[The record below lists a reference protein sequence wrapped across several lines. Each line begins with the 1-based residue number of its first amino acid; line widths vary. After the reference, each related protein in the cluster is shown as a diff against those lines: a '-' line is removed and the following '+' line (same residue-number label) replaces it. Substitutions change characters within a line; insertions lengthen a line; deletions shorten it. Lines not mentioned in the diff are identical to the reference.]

1 MTMARPAADY
11 ESSGVTSSDL
21 MSLLET
27 VAWAIL
33 AGGAASLILCIGRQL
48 ATISGKGKV
57 FQQELKLLE
66 EQIMAVRDSRRLQK
80 ESSAPWNGTRKFRV
94 ARKEKEIG
102 PVYSFYLSP
111 HDGKLPLPKFLP
123 GQFLT
128 FHLNIDDKSETRCYS
143 LSDSPRPDL
152 YRVTIKRCPPPR
164 DNPDAPPGLVSSH
177 FHDVIEEGDI
187 LDVSAPQGAFTID
200 LTEETPLVLSGAGIG
215 VTPVLSM
222 MKSLMEDTP
231 RREIYFYY
239 GIRDTSENLI
249 ADEIAEWRS
258 RDLPNLHVFVCMCD
272 PLPEDIENETF
283 DHKGFVTVDLFKKH
297 LPSNNFDFFTC
308 GPGPMMESI
317 RNGLTEWGVPDSRVH
332 DEAFLAA
339 KKEVEV
345 GEATINFKKSGK
357 TVKLS
362 GSSTSL
368 LDIAEEEGVCIPS
381 GCRSGGCGSCKTAI
395 LSGQVR
401 YESPPKIHVEAG
413 SCLPCVCLP
422 EGDLVLDT

>member
-1 MTMARPAADY
+1 MMEKPGAVSGP
-11 ESSGVTSSDL
+11 SGVTSSDP
-21 MSLLET
+21 MSFLET
-27 VAWAIL
+27 TAWIIL
-33 AGGAASLILCIGRQL
+33 AGGAASLILNIARQL
-48 ATISGKGKV
+48 AAMSRSNQV
-57 FQQELKLLE
+57 FRQELNLLQ
-66 EQIMAVRDSRRLQK
+66 EQIMAVRDSRRRKQ
-80 ESSAPWNGTRKFRV
+80 EITAPWNGTRKFCV
-94 ARKEKEIG
+94 ARKEKEKG

-111 HDGKLPLPKFLP
+111 HDGKLPLPEFLP

-128 FHLNIDDKSETRCYS
+128 FHLSINGKPETRCYS

-152 YRVTIKRCPPPR
+152 YRVTIKRCPAPP
-164 DNPDAPPGLVSSH
+164 NSPDAPPGLVSSH
-177 FHDVIEEGDI
+177 FHDTIEEGDI
-187 LDVSAPQGAFTID
+187 LDVAAPQGGFTID
-200 LTEETPLVLSGAGIG
+200 LAEETPLVLSGGGIG
-215 VTPVLSM
+215 ITPVLSM
-222 MKSLMEDTP
+222 MKSLMEIRP

-239 GIRDTSENLI
+239 GIRDTAENLI

-258 RDLPNLHVFVCMCD
+258 RNLPNLHIFVCMGD
-272 PLPEDIENETF
+272 PLPEDVENETF
-283 DHKGFVTVDLFKKH
+283 DHKGFVSVDLFKKH

-308 GPGPMMESI
+308 GPGPMMENI
-317 RNGLTEWGVPDSRVH
+317 RKDLADWGVPDSRVH

-345 GEATINFKKSGK
+345 GEATVNFKKSGK

-401 YESPPKIHVEAG
+401 YESSPKIHIEAG

-422 EGDLVLDT
+422 DGDLVLDT